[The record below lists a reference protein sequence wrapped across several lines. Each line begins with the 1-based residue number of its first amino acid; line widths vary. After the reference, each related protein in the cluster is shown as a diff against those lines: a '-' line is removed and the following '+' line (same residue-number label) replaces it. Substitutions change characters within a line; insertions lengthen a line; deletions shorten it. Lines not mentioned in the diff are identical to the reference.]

1 MSDDIS
7 DKSFNVTAVHV
18 ATHEGAGVR
27 HQRMVRR
34 RAQSCNTIA
43 TQSTLP
49 DQVRT
54 WDAMRRCF
62 GIEPRQIG
70 SGDIELDFGHLMS
83 ASSVQVS
90 SMVPSYLLDE
100 VGRGRR
106 PCYN

>member
-34 RAQSCNTIA
+34 RGQSCNNPT

-54 WDAMRRCF
+54 WDAMRCCF
-62 GIEPRQIG
+62 GIESRQVGIR
-70 SGDIELDFGHLMS
+70 DIELDFGHFWW
-83 ASSVQVS
+83 
-90 SMVPSYLLDE
+90 
-100 VGRGRR
+100 
-106 PCYN
+106 C